1 VRKWGVRRLILLIAL
16 GVAVAVPAAAQSPR
30 QIRVAVEFRQASQTS
45 RDAVQGS
52 GGVIITERGQARPQ
66 TGVGVES
73 SQRRVQRS
81 SGVFTLVQDGGE
93 SLMTVATQVP
103 YQQAVFYRDYAS
115 GSGLLASGVSFQE
128 VGTSLRVRA
137 SLLAGNQV
145 RVRLTPRISY
155 LAADGSGTI
164 DFTQAATELVV
175 PSGRPVV
182 LGGATSDIHSVLR
195 EILGLTRG
203 RTVDESTI
211 LLTATAQ

>member
-1 VRKWGVRRLILLIAL
+1 VRKWAVRRLILLIAL
-16 GVAVAVPAAAQSPR
+16 VLALPAAAQAPR
-30 QIRVAVEFRQASQTS
+30 QIRVAVEFRQASQQS

-52 GGVIITERGQARPQ
+52 GGVIITEGGQARPQ
-66 TGVGVES
+66 AGVGVES

-81 SGVFTLVQDGGE
+81 SGIFTLVQDGGE

-103 YQQAVFYRDYAS
+103 YQQAIFYRDYAT

-155 LAADGSGTI
+155 VATDGSGAI
-164 DFTQAATELVV
+164 DFTVAATELVV

-182 LGGATSDIHSVLR
+182 LGGATSDFHSVLR
-195 EILGLTRG
+195 EMLGLTRERAAG
-203 RTVDESTI
+203 ESTI

>member
-1 VRKWGVRRLILLIAL
+1 MRKWRVRRLALLIAL
-16 GVAVAVPAAAQSPR
+16 VLAVPVAAQLPR
-30 QIRVAVEFRQASQTS
+30 QIRVAVEFRQASQQS
-45 RDAVQGS
+45 RDATQGS

-66 TGVGVES
+66 ARVGVES
-73 SQRRVQRS
+73 GQRRVQRS

-137 SLLAGNQV
+137 SLLPGNQV

-155 LAADGSGTI
+155 LATDGTGAI
-164 DFTQAATELVV
+164 DFAEAATELVV

-182 LGGATSDIHSVLR
+182 LGGATSDIHRVLR
-195 EILGLTRG
+195 EMLGLTRE
-203 RTVDESTI
+203 RTVGESTI
-211 LLTATAQ
+211 VLTATAQ